1 MKLFQK
7 IPQIVHKP
15 LPYEEIM
22 LKILLILGL
31 LLFVW
36 SIFEVDEE

>member
-15 LPYEEIM
+15 LPYEATM

-31 LLFVW
+31 LLVIW
-36 SIFEVDEE
+36 SVFEVEE